1 MSESRDRSVTS
12 PESSNGTRRRGAP
25 RAALLSSLVP
35 GWGQAYAGDGRGA
48 YRFFVIDLILLFS
61 VLLVVARFQ
70 LEALK
75 AWVSPDALLAIMTF
89 NVILLL
95 YRAWA
100 VSGAYRV
107 APDTATGAWGG
118 VEMLAAAVVLVVP
131 HLLVGYVAWTQY
143 DLIDSVFAPSSPVAA
158 DTTMPPDTTVAG
170 GPSTTLAPATTT
182 TTRPPRIWDGV
193 ERLNIALLGSDMRP
207 DQEELDPTDPR
218 YRGHRTDVMIVV
230 SINPAPPYDVA
241 LFSVPRFLSNYRMP
255 EGMGVEMTLDEWDWI
270 GHVWRRAEDV
280 APEAYPGPGRPGE
293 NAVKAALGELFGITI
308 HHYALITVGG
318 FIDVIDALGGVTI
331 DVPRRIVDR
340 NYDTADNH
348 AAATRTTVVIE
359 EGIQH
364 LDGFHALAYSRIRSQ
379 SHEFARMQRQRCV
392 IGALIEQTDPVT
404 LLRNFGA
411 VATAVKENVQTDIP
425 QDSLA
430 DFVELL
436 PNLSTD
442 NFSTL
447 NIAQNAYEIDAPRS
461 GIRYYDLDQIRAD
474 AQFLMRDPT
483 AAREALGLTGLDLTC
498 EESLDP

>member
-1 MSESRDRSVTS
+1 MS
-12 PESSNGTRRRGAP
+12 PESSNVARRPGAS

-48 YRFFVIDLILLFS
+48 YRFFVVDLILLLS
-61 VLLVVARFQ
+61 VLIVVARFQ
-70 LEALK
+70 LEAVK
-75 AWVSPDALLAIMTF
+75 AWVSPGALVALMAFNLVLLA
-89 NVILLL
+89 
-95 YRAWA
+95 YRTWA
-100 VSGAYRV
+100 VAGAYRA
-107 APDTATGAWGG
+107 APAPKSGG
-118 VEMLAAAVVLVVP
+118 WARLELLVAAVVVVAP
-131 HLLVGYVAWTQY
+131 HLLFGYLAWTQY

-158 DTTMPPDTTVAG
+158 GTTMPSDTMPPGTTAGG
-170 GPSTTLAPATTT
+170 GPSTTMAPATTT
-182 TTRPPRIWDGV
+182 TTLPPRIWDGV

-207 DQEELDPTDPR
+207 DQEDLDPSDPR
-218 YRGHRTDVMIVV
+218 YLGHRTDVMIVV
-230 SINPAPPYDVA
+230 SINPGPPYDVA

-255 EGMGVEMTLDEWDWI
+255 EGMGVEMTLDDWDWI

-340 NYDTADNH
+340 RYDTANNH

-392 IGALIEQTDPVT
+392 IAALIEQTDPVT
-404 LLRNFGA
+404 LLRKFGA
-411 VATAVKENVQTDIP
+411 VAAAVKDNVQTDIP
-425 QDSLA
+425 QESLP

-442 NFSTL
+442 NFTTL

-461 GIRYYDLDQIRAD
+461 GIRYFDLDQIRAD
-474 AQFLMRDPT
+474 AQFLMRDPA